1 MPAKSELLWQGLAL
15 DVCFFWN
22 DDRCCKIWL
31 FWMINLCRS
40 MIYDSSLMSESS
52 LEFPKWFCL
61 VFDCGWQQNPRNV
74 WKSYKRTSH
83 SKTTQYLGTNP
94 NFIYDSLERMNKTQ
108 SSSGYFNLKN
118 HSKSIQIR
126 LNLTCTDWGAK
137 LRGFVRSSMGTQGN
151 DKKTKWTIRNNTKRK
166 KTI

>member
-1 MPAKSELLWQGLAL
+1 MFAFLKWWQMLQ
-15 DVCFFWN
+15 
-22 DDRCCKIWL
+22 IWL

-108 SSSGYFNLKN
+108 SSSGYFNLKIIQN
-118 HSKSIQIR
+118 PFKSDSIWPAPTGGPNCGGLYDLLWEHKEMIR
-126 LNLTCTDWGAK
+126 KLNE
-137 LRGFVRSSMGTQGN
+137 Q
-151 DKKTKWTIRNNTKRK
+151 
-166 KTI
+166 